1 LNLQERVIVGIRAI
15 EPSDIKAGTVIP
27 TFKMK
32 VIREVF
38 ATIEGMNGK
47 YQKDG
52 SFQTNSKPMP
62 SFNTQF
68 DIEKLTNKITEDC
81 QKMLNI

>member
-1 LNLQERVIVGIRAI
+1 
-15 EPSDIKAGTVIP
+15 
-27 TFKMK
+27 
-32 VIREVF
+32 
-38 ATIEGMNGK
+38 MNGK

-52 SFQTNSKPMP
+52 SFQTNSKPIP

-81 QKMLNI
+81 QKMLNIS